1 MRTLTLRFEEGI
13 EVSKALANKNRMA
26 ILKALSERPHN
37 VNELS
42 ERLGM
47 PFSST
52 AVNVK
57 KLEDVN
63 LITTELLPG
72 RGTQKV
78 SSRKYDQ
85 IIIDIG
91 PSENKQNHSQIVYD
105 MPIGEYVDCQVEP
118 SCGIVGETDYIGMQD
133 DPRSFYEPD
142 KNQAQLIFLKTGYLD
157 YRFPN
162 RIPHGSDAEQ
172 IEFSAELCSE
182 APLYKLDWPSDITF
196 WVNETEIGVW
206 TSPGDFGGERGY
218 LTPEWW
224 LTNHTQYGLL
234 KNWKINK
241 EGIFLD
247 GIKVNEEVTIDDLK
261 LSDQPYISFRIGVKE
276 EAVNKGGLNLFGHK
290 FGNYEQ
296 GIQMKIFYN

>member
-1 MRTLTLRFEEGI
+1 MRTLTLRFEEGLD
-13 EVSKALANKNRMA
+13 VAKALGNKNRMD

-42 ERLGM
+42 EKLEL

-57 KLEDVN
+57 KLEEVN
-63 LITTELLPG
+63 LIETELLPG

-91 PSENKQNHSQIVYD
+91 PSESYQNQHQIMYD
-105 MPIGEYVDCQVEP
+105 MPIGEYVDCFVEP
-118 SCGIVGETDYIGMQD
+118 SCGIVGEEDYIGMQD
-133 DPRSFYEPD
+133 DPRSFYEPTR
-142 KNQAQLIFLKTGYLD
+142 NQAHLIFFKTGFLS

-162 RIPHGSDAEQ
+162 RLPYGTDPQQ

-196 WVNETEIGVW
+196 WINDVEVATW
-206 TSPGDFGGERGY
+206 TSPGDFGGERGF
-218 LTPEWW
+218 LTPTWW

-234 KNWKINK
+234 KNIKVNK
-241 EGIFLD
+241 DGIFLD
-247 GIKVNEEVTIDDLK
+247 GVKVNEKLSIDDLN
-261 LSDQPYISFRIGVKE
+261 LIDQPYISFKVGVKE
-276 EAVNKGGLNLFGHK
+276 EALNKGGLNLFGEK

-296 GIQMKIFYN
+296 GIQMKIYY